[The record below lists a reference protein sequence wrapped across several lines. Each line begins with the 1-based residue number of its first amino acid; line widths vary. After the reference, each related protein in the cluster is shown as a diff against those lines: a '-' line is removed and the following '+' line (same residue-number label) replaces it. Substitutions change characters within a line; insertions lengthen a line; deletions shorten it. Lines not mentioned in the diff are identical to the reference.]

1 MLVAQGEAAEGN
13 MLSNQLYFAKRASQ
27 EASRAARAFSPSA
40 KLWHQELAQKFAQ
53 QATDASGHTASLE

>member
-1 MLVAQGEAAEGN
+1 